1 MDEPW
6 GRNDGSVAV
15 PAVRDAEEG
24 GGEGEDEEEGRGEE
38 RKRYFTCR
46 PNFGVFVRPERV
58 VKGDFEVLRGAE
70 EEDDDE
76 MEEI

>member
-15 PAVRDAEEG
+15 PAAGEEG
-24 GGEGEDEEEGRGEE
+24 EEEEEKGE
-38 RKRYFTCR
+38 RKRYFQCR

-58 VKGDFEVLRGAE
+58 VVGDFEVLSGVE
-70 EEDDDE
+70 EGDNDDE

>member
-15 PAVRDAEEG
+15 PAAVEEG
-24 GGEGEDEEEGRGEE
+24 DEEKEKEKDKGET
-38 RKRYFTCR
+38 KRYFQCR

-58 VKGDFEVLRGAE
+58 VVGDFEVLGGLEGE
-70 EEDDDE
+70 EGENE
-76 MEEI
+76 LEEL